1 MCEIEKATGTTKE
14 TINSFW
20 NTKLLFIV
28 PFSVID
34 DIYNDPTHTLARTT
48 EHTLH
53 HEYAM
58 TMTGM
63 TASYNAF
70 TDRALTDYQYSTHH
84 TSSALRIYHPSGS
97 NAVKG
102 TNTPLHEEEEEEEEE
117 TVIKTDIEEE
127 DDEVF

>member
-63 TASYNAF
+63 TV
-70 TDRALTDYQYSTHH
+70 TVT
-84 TSSALRIYHPSGS
+84 RIVAIRRIVQRCRVQDVGS
-97 NAVKG
+97 LG
-102 TNTPLHEEEEEEEEE
+102 SQE
-117 TVIKTDIEEE
+117 T
-127 DDEVF
+127 F